1 MMLAHAIDA
10 SAKAN
15 GNGNLASWA
24 IQCSDMKNERV
35 PFEEKCADSRKP
47 LSFGLRHE
55 YAQLV
60 EQIALGLENL
70 AKLNSSFTG
79 GNDDVFLK
87 FSCSQAPSMSLNE
100 YLQRLT
106 TSLDRWKNEEKCG
119 IRALIMS
126 LVYIERLY
134 RLYPVARLSSTT
146 VHKLLLVSMLSATK
160 FSEDRKISHNFWA
173 RAGGVELEE
182 LNALEREFCKLLCF
196 DFYIPKSEF
205 RSCNLEKI
213 AESLV

>member
-1 MMLAHAIDA
+1 MLAHAIDA

-15 GNGNLASWA
+15 GSLSAW
-24 IQCSDMKNERV
+24 IKQCSDFQHDSV
-35 PFEEKCADSRKP
+35 PFEKTLAEAPQR
-47 LSFGLRHE
+47 FGFRPRYE
-55 YAQLV
+55 YSVLV

-70 AKLNSSFTG
+70 AKLNSSFTQG
-79 GNDDVFLK
+79 KDDVFLK
-87 FSCSQAPSMSLNE
+87 FSCSQTPAMSLNQ

-160 FSEDRKISHNFWA
+160 FTEDRKISHQFWA
-173 RAGGVELEE
+173 RAGGVEIEE
-182 LNALEREFCKLLCF
+182 LNALEREFCRLLCF

-213 AESLV
+213 AESIV

>member
-1 MMLAHAIDA
+1 MLAHAIDA
-10 SAKAN
+10 SAKAS
-15 GNGNLASWA
+15 GNLSSW
-24 IQCSDMKNERV
+24 IMEFSDLKFERA
-35 PFEEKCADSRKP
+35 PFEEKCTKVCKP
-47 LSFGLRHE
+47 FSFGLRHE
-55 YAQLV
+55 YSQLV

-70 AKLNSSFTG
+70 ARLNSSFTG
-79 GNDDVFLK
+79 GKDDVFLK
-87 FSCSQAPSMSLNE
+87 FSCSRAPTVSLNE

-106 TSLDRWKNEEKCG
+106 TSLDRWKSEEKCG

-134 RLYPVARLSSTT
+134 RLYPGARLSSTT

-160 FSEDRKISHNFWA
+160 FTEDRKISHQFWA

-182 LNALEREFCKLLCF
+182 LNALEREFCNLMCF

-205 RSCNLEKI
+205 RSCNLEKM
-213 AESLV
+213 AESIV